1 MSDSRI
7 STRLGG
13 MICPKVPDAQ
23 MVPQANDFEYPRRR
37 NTGKVNKPKVTTVAP
52 TIPVDAPIRT
62 PTRMIASPIPPRSL
76 PAA

>member
-1 MSDSRI
+1 M
-7 STRLGG
+7 LGG

-52 TIPVDAPIRT
+52 TIPVEAARESRDFLESLGYLKGE
-62 PTRMIASPIPPRSL
+62 PTIK
-76 PAA
+76 